1 MNINTDPGCY
11 KWGSRYGSILPLDGG
26 CFCSFLLW
34 VHLVAPAVMWRREGQ
49 FLNILN
55 DIYFFPC
62 LGSFS
67 EWPPKLESVKRQQC
81 KLCSVEGR
89 KKESEVA
96 QLCPTLC
103 HSMDCSLPVSS
114 IHGIFQ
120 ARILEWITISFS
132 RGYSQ
137 WKYRL
142 LEIGWS
148 GKNVL
153 CMSVAIGYSW
163 YMCEHSF
170 LHVCKCL
177 NKYISTHY
185 IENTYEPVLYY
196 TYT

>member
-11 KWGSRYGSILPLDGG
+11 KWGSRYRSILPLDGG
-26 CFCSFLLW
+26 CFCSFFLW
-34 VHLVAPAVMWRREGQ
+34 VDLVAPAVMWRREGQ

-55 DIYFFPC
+55 YIFFFPC

-67 EWPPKLESVKRQQC
+67 EWPPKLDSVKRQQC

-96 QLCPTLC
+96 QLYPTLC
-103 HSMDCSLPVSS
+103 HSLDCSLPVSS

-137 WKYRL
+137 WEHRL
-142 LEIGWS
+142 LRLADLVKMYFVCQFLSATPDICVNIVS
-148 GKNVL
+148 
-153 CMSVAIGYSW
+153 CMSGSVW
-163 YMCEHSF
+163 
-170 LHVCKCL
+170 
-177 NKYISTHY
+177 ISTYPH
-185 IENTYEPVLYY
+185 II
-196 TYT
+196 